1 MNEDI
6 KIPKY
11 QIIENDIIDQ
21 IHQGILKD
29 EQSIPSENSLMAKY
43 NCSRVTVRQALGNLQ
58 YKGFIYKKQGSG
70 SYVKNAPAL
79 HKHPAMKSFSED
91 MIELGKKPSSQV
103 TTFNITMAGENV
115 AALLKIKKEDK
126 VYYIERIR
134 YADDI
139 PMMFERSFLSVSMHP
154 DLSFRIME
162 GSKYKYADDHGFAID
177 YSHQRV
183 SPVFPSEYI
192 ADSLKISPK
201 QPVLRINNT
210 VYLKNGDVFEYTELF
225 MNPDH
230 YQLDLIK
237 KR

>member
-29 EQSIPSENSLMAKY
+29 EQSIPSENSLMTKY

-58 YKGFIYKKQGSG
+58 YKGFIYKRQGSG
-70 SYVKNAPAL
+70 SYVKHATAL

-103 TTFNITMAGENV
+103 TTFNITMAGENI
-115 AALLKIKKEDK
+115 ASLLKIKKEDK

-139 PMMFERSFLSVSMHP
+139 PMMFERSFLSVAMHP

-177 YSHQRV
+177 CSHQRV
-183 SPVFPSEYI
+183 YPVFPSEYI

-201 QPVLRINNT
+201 QPVLKINNT
-210 VYLKNGDVFEYTELF
+210 VYLKSGNVFEYTELF
-225 MNPDH
+225 LNPDH

>member
-1 MNEDI
+1 MNQDI

-11 QIIENDIIDQ
+11 QLIENDIIDM
-21 IHQGILKD
+21 IHQGILK
-29 EQSIPSENSLMAKY
+29 ENQNLPSESSLMRKY
-43 NCSRVTVRQALGNLQ
+43 NCSRVTVRQALSNLS

-70 SYVKNAPAL
+70 SYVKQSTSL
-79 HKHPAMKSFSED
+79 RKHPAMKSFSED
-91 MIELGKKPSSQV
+91 MTDLGKKPGSQIIS
-103 TTFNITMAGENV
+103 FNITMAGENI
-115 AALLKIKKEDK
+115 ASLLKIKKEDK

-139 PMMFERSFLSVSMHP
+139 PMMFERSFLSVAMHP

-177 YSHQRV
+177 CSHQRV

-210 VYLKNGDVFEYTELF
+210 VYLKDGSVFEYVELF

>member
-21 IHQGILKD
+21 IHQGILKN
-29 EQSIPSENSLMAKY
+29 EQNVPSEASLMAKY

-70 SYVKNAPAL
+70 SYVKQATAL

-91 MIELGKKPSSQV
+91 MIDMGKKPSSQV
-103 TTFNITMAGENV
+103 TTFNITMAGENI

-134 YADDI
+134 YAD
-139 PMMFERSFLSVSMHP
+139 
-154 DLSFRIME
+154 
-162 GSKYKYADDHGFAID
+162 
-177 YSHQRV
+177 
-183 SPVFPSEYI
+183 
-192 ADSLKISPK
+192 
-201 QPVLRINNT
+201 
-210 VYLKNGDVFEYTELF
+210 
-225 MNPDH
+225 
-230 YQLDLIK
+230 
-237 KR
+237 